1 MIELMDSFISDVHT
15 GKLPSCEPVRLA
27 VKRHMQDLKAPKSR
41 GLRFDRDA
49 AHWAISI
56 VKMLKH
62 TKGEF
67 KGKLFDLQP
76 YQAFI
81 IGSIFGWK
89 KTVDHSGE
97 KKEVRRFQKAYVEIA
112 RKNGKTEF
120 AAAIGVVMM
129 VFDGEAAAE
138 VYSAATMRDQAK
150 ICWDAARSMINEL
163 KKDSPAMN
171 KMIDVYRNSI
181 MVKSTDSKFQALTSE
196 DSTLDGLSP
205 HCGIIDE
212 YHAHKSSDLLEVI
225 ETGMGARIQPLLLV
239 ITTAGFNKAGPCF
252 QLRNVIIEVLK
263 GRKKDDSTFGIIFT
277 LDDPDKWHDPAEWI
291 KANPNIGKAPYWD
304 YMRNQYTKA
313 VNEGAM
319 KQIQFLTKN
328 LNIWTNTGTTWIA
341 DKHIRKTRKAFTLE
355 DLRGMPA
362 YGGLDLASNKDIA
375 ALRFC
380 IPMDGK
386 LYFWG
391 RYYLPEETCIQRSKG
406 DGVAYQQWADD
417 GYITLTEG
425 NVTDYSWI
433 KSDLVYLSEVLDIQ
447 RIEYDRYNAS
457 QLVIE
462 LQDEGFKMD
471 PYSQFISHMS
481 TPTKEYEKLYLDGSI
496 VHDGNPVHEWMINNV
511 EMIVDSNG
519 NYKPAKNKSK
529 DKIDGIIADIMAL
542 AGYYIDKNNDPRSV
556 YEERGIY
563 TL

>member
-1 MIELMDSFISDVHT
+1 MIELMDSFIHDVST
-15 GKLPSCEPVRLA
+15 GDLPSCIPVRNA
-27 VKRHMQDLKAPKSR
+27 VQRHIQDLEDGHER
-41 GLRFDRDA
+41 NIRFDREA
-49 AHWAISI
+49 ADRAISI
-56 VKMLKH
+56 VKLLKH

-67 KGKLFDLQP
+67 KGRLFDIQP

-81 IGSIFGWK
+81 IGSLFGWK
-89 KTVDHSGE
+89 KTIFNPGE
-97 KKEVRRFQKAYVEIA
+97 SKEVRRFQKAYIEIA

-120 AAAIGVVMM
+120 AAAIGVIMM

-150 ICWDAARSMINEL
+150 ICWDAAKSMINEL
-163 KKDSPAMN
+163 KKDSAAIN
-171 KMIDVYRNSI
+171 DMIEVYRNSI
-181 MVKSTDSKFQALTSE
+181 IVKKTESKFQALTSE

-212 YHAHKSSDLLEVI
+212 YHAHKSSDLLEVL
-225 ETGMGARIQPLLLV
+225 ETGMGARIQPLLLI

-252 QLRNVIIEVLK
+252 QLRNVINDILSF
-263 GRKKDDSTFGIIFT
+263 RKKDDSTFGIIFT
-277 LDDPDKWHDPAEWI
+277 LDDPEKWHDENEWV

-341 DKHIRKTRKAFTLE
+341 DKHISKTREKFDIEKLK
-355 DLRGMPA
+355 GMPA

-380 IPMDGK
+380 IPHEGK

-391 RYYLPEETCIQRSKG
+391 KYYLPEETCLQRSKN
-406 DGVAYQQWADD
+406 DGVAYQQWSDE

-425 NVTDYSWI
+425 NVTDYNWI
-433 KSDLVYLSEVLDIQ
+433 KNDLLRLSEILNIR
-447 RIEYDRYNAS
+447 RIEYDRFNAS

-462 LQDEGFKMD
+462 LQDEGFNLD
-471 PYSQFISHMS
+471 PYSQSITHMT
-481 TPTKEYEKLYLDGSI
+481 TPTKEYEKLYLDGII
-496 VHDGNPVHEWMINNV
+496 VHDGNPVHEWMLNNV

-519 NYKPAKNKSK
+519 NYKPAKNKSR

-542 AGYYIDKNNDPRSV
+542 AGYYIEKNNDPRSV
-556 YEERGIY
+556 YEERGIFA
-563 TL
+563 L